1 MTIERT
7 AINVESQAT
16 LHPSG
21 MYFVPLTG
29 RPFDVTD
36 ETLAVWA
43 TEDLRAE
50 VAARRVSGGRGIRSK
65 AMRLALWGGLE

>member
-7 AINVESQAT
+7 AINVESKAT

-43 TEDLRAE
+43 NEDLRAGRCPAE
-50 VAARRVSGGRGIRSK
+50 SGRF
-65 AMRLALWGGLE
+65 RLGVGS

>member
-36 ETLAVWA
+36 ETLAVWVA
-43 TEDLRAE
+43 EDLRASRRPAFPPASTFPM
-50 VAARRVSGGRGIRSK
+50 VAR
-65 AMRLALWGGLE
+65 